1 MTPRHLK
8 KLQRS
13 LFPALLLLLFIG
25 LQSALGCS
33 SPAQA
38 HGVAVLR
45 VNACHLDYIAAAAD
59 PCCDSVTCHRS
70 TSPMRHLGSPEFA
83 NQIKEIL
90 PLILE
95 SRQHSPQQRI
105 GLAFDHHLVAYQP
118 VYPATTTSSAPRQA
132 LSFLRTTILL
142 H

>member
-1 MTPRHLK
+1 MTPRHLQ

-13 LFPALLLLLFIG
+13 LLPALLLFLFVG
-25 LQSALGCS
+25 LQSALGCTA
-33 SPAQA
+33 PAQTN
-38 HGVAVLR
+38 GGSGLR
-45 VNACHLDYIAAAAD
+45 VNACHLDYVVTKTD
-59 PCCDSVTCHRS
+59 PCCDSVICHRS
-70 TSPMRHLGSPEFA
+70 ASPTRHLGSPEFA

-95 SRQHSPQQRI
+95 SRQNSPQPRN
-105 GLAFDHHLVAYQP
+105 GLAFDHRLVEYRP
-118 VYPATTTSSAPRQA
+118 TYPATTTSPAPRQA